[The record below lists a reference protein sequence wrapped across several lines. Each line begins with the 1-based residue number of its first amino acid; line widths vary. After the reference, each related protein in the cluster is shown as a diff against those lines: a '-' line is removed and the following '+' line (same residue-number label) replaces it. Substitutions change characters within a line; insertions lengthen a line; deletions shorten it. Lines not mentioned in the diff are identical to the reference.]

1 MTETLRAR
9 LERMI
14 VEAQAWR
21 ANHPNRPTWDSNVNH
36 WFDPDASEAFARAML
51 DKSFRDA

>member
-36 WFDPDASEAFARAML
+36 WFDPDASETFARAML
-51 DKSFRDA
+51 AKSFRDA